1 MIKKVAPIAEAGM
14 CPLLPLI
21 KLFPVQD
28 VLAGRLFVQMQRE
41 TERLKKRICQNMFD
55 DLEKHREG
63 HRVLQKQ
70 LFVKKSVLSSIDPYH
85 NLYKS

>member
-1 MIKKVAPIAEAGM
+1 MIKEVTSIPKAGI
-14 CPLLPLI
+14 CPLLSLI
-21 KLFPVQD
+21 KLFPIQD

-55 DLEKHREG
+55 DLEKHREA

-70 LFVKKSVLSSIDPYH
+70 LFVKECIVFNRTLSQP
-85 NLYKS
+85 L

>member
-1 MIKKVAPIAEAGM
+1 MIKKVAPIAKAGI
-14 CPLLPLI
+14 CLLLPEV
-21 KLFPVQD
+21 KLVSVQD
-28 VLAGRLFVQMQRE
+28 RLADRLFVQMQRE

-70 LFVKKSVLSSIDPYH
+70 LFVKECAVFNRSLPTK
-85 NLYKS
+85 